1 MDIFYIDGDYVP
13 ADEAALPV
21 NDLAIIRGVGVFDF
35 LKTYEGCPFLLTEH
49 LQRLERSAREI
60 DLAFPWTI
68 EELGHIVTETLARN
82 DHPESGIRIVVTGG
96 PSEDF
101 ITPLG
106 RSRLLVLVTPLPPRR
121 ESWYVDGVKIITVS
135 AERNLPGAKSINYL
149 AGAMATRRAHRQ
161 DAVEAV
167 YIDRHNHAKEGTT
180 SNIFALFGNTLV
192 TPGTN
197 ILPGITRQV
206 VLEITAAG
214 FSQEIRDIRKDEL
227 LSADELFITGS
238 GKGLVPV
245 VNVDGRPVGSGKP
258 GPGTKK
264 VMGLLDDYVKT
275 SCLGYR

>member
-1 MDIFYIDGDYVP
+1 MDIFYMDGDYVP
-13 ADEAALPV
+13 ADKAALPV

-35 LKTYEGCPFLLTEH
+35 LKTHGGCPFLLDEH

-60 DLAFPWTI
+60 DLAFPWSL
-68 EELGHIVTETLARN
+68 EELGHIVKETLSRN

-106 RSRLLVLVTPLPPRR
+106 RSRLLVLVTPLPPRN
-121 ESWYVDGVKIITVS
+121 EAWYTDGVKIITVS

-149 AGAMATRRAHRQ
+149 TGAMATRRAREQ

-167 YIDRHNHAKEGTT
+167 YVDRHNYAREGTT
-180 SNIFALFGNTLV
+180 SNIFGLFGNTLV
-192 TPGTN
+192 TPSKN

-206 VLEITAAG
+206 VLDITAG
-214 FSQEIRDIRKDEL
+214 EFSQEMRDIRKDEL
-227 LSADELFITGS
+227 LQADELFITGS

-245 VNVDGRPVGSGKP
+245 INVDGIPIGDGTP

-264 VMGLLDDYVKT
+264 IMALLADYVKH
-275 SCLGYR
+275 SCQGGQ